1 MSDEEYNKRLYSD
14 YFGWGKAVYVCT
26 IKIKTLKNHIMK
38 KLKRIVLL
46 MVFTYGALLLISC
59 SNNDIPTPTP
69 EPEPEVTFVLKLK
82 STDIVD
88 FKKIE
93 GGKTTD
99 IAQGEAETIFG
110 KRIELITPSELQ
122 FDGDSLSIVKG
133 NGIVEQYTIKWQD
146 GELFLHSGAEDNWA
160 YCGKRCDDGRFIL
173 NTGVFSRTTENEQRK
188 LFITGQDYS
197 LSSYDKVL
205 ANADDV
211 VVWLRMEFVF
221 VK

>member
-1 MSDEEYNKRLYSD
+1 
-14 YFGWGKAVYVCT
+14 
-26 IKIKTLKNHIMK
+26 MK

-46 MVFTYGALLLISC
+46 LFFTYGALLLIAC

-99 IAQGEAETIFG
+99 IAKGEAETIYG

-133 NGIVEQYTIKWQD
+133 NGIVEHYAIKWQD
-146 GELFLHSGAEDNWA
+146 GELFLHSDAENNWE
-160 YCGKRCDDGRFIL
+160 YCGKRSNDGRFIL
-173 NTGVFSRTTENEQRK
+173 NTGMFSRVAENEQRK

-197 LSSYDKVL
+197 LTSHVKLL
-205 ANADDV
+205 ANANDV

>member
-1 MSDEEYNKRLYSD
+1 MK
-14 YFGWGKAVYVCT
+14 YFV
-26 IKIKTLKNHIMK
+26 
-38 KLKRIVLL
+38 RIIALL
-46 MVFTYGALLLISC
+46 FVTYGALLLISC

-69 EPEPEVTFVLKLK
+69 EPETEPEVTFVLKLK

-88 FKKIE
+88 FKKIK

-99 IAQGEAETIFG
+99 IAQGEAKTIFG

-133 NGIVEQYTIKWQD
+133 NGIVEHYAIKWQD
-146 GELFLHSGAEDNWA
+146 GELFLHSDVEDNWE
-160 YCGKRCDDGRFIL
+160 YCGKRSDDGRFIL
-173 NTGVFSRTTENEQRK
+173 NTGMFSRVAENEQRK

-197 LSSYDKVL
+197 LTSHDKLL

-221 VK
+221 EK

>member
-1 MSDEEYNKRLYSD
+1 
-14 YFGWGKAVYVCT
+14 
-26 IKIKTLKNHIMK
+26 MK
-38 KLKRIVLL
+38 KLKRIVSILCFMFGVL
-46 MVFTYGALLLISC
+46 ILISC
-59 SNNDIPTPTP
+59 SNNDIPTPLP

-99 IAQGEAETIFG
+99 IAQGEAKTIFG

-122 FDGDSLSIVKG
+122 FDGDSLFIVKG
-133 NGIVEQYTIKWQD
+133 NGIVEQYAIKWQD
-146 GELFLHSGAEDNWA
+146 GELFLHSDAEDNWT
-160 YCGKRCDDGRFIL
+160 YCGKLSDDGRFIL
-173 NTGVFSRTTENEQRK
+173 NTGIFSRTTENEQRK

-197 LSSYDKVL
+197 LTSHDKVL